1 MIDRILEFSL
11 RQRAVVALFAVALLG
26 VGLWSALHLP
36 IDAVPDIT
44 GVQVQINTEVAALAA
59 EESEKLVT
67 QPLELELAGLP
78 GVEEMRSITKFGLSQ
93 ITLQFKDNADIYRA
107 RQLVTERLQGALEL
121 LPPGVLPKLAPIS
134 TGLGEIFYYSVNY
147 RAAAKQ
153 KPATE
158 LEQLIV
164 LSELQEYVIKPLLR
178 TVPGIAEINGTGGY
192 QRQYVI
198 QPKPAALVER
208 NLTFSELA
216 ALVT

>member
-26 VGLWSALHLP
+26 AGLWSALHLP

-134 TGLGEIFYYSVNY
+134 TGLGEIFYYSVN
-147 RAAAKQ
+147 
-153 KPATE
+153 
-158 LEQLIV
+158 
-164 LSELQEYVIKPLLR
+164 
-178 TVPGIAEINGTGGY
+178 
-192 QRQYVI
+192 
-198 QPKPAALVER
+198 
-208 NLTFSELA
+208 
-216 ALVT
+216 